1 MLNSAIDIPHLR
13 LSAILLILSYL
24 VSTMTLRNI
33 RTGLRPVKFKIKG
46 IFYYVILSPFIV
58 DNKYKAEIS

>member
-1 MLNSAIDIPHLR
+1 MEKSKLSLMLNSAIDRPHLR

-33 RTGLRPVKFKIKG
+33 MTGLRPRQI
-46 IFYYVILSPFIV
+46 
-58 DNKYKAEIS
+58 